1 MTLPYIK
8 TKSFERIKH
17 PEADR
22 NAAVSRI
29 EEACGKLAQAS
40 LTDYQAEILRQACHD
55 IGTGSS
61 SDAEDLFSPGD
72 LVVQDIIRLSDDDL
86 PRYLFYRYRY
96 DMFPRKHMVDDFPPC
111 LQVEPASVCNYRC
124 VFCYQ
129 TDKEFTDPKSGHMGM
144 MKLDLFQRII
154 DQAEGQCE
162 AVTLASRGE
171 PLLNPR
177 IKEMLAYA
185 GGKFLAL
192 KLNTNAFYLTED
204 ICHAILQAGV
214 NILVFSVDAASE
226 PLYSRLRVRGD
237 LERVVS
243 NIRQFHRIR
252 LHHYPQSRTLTRV
265 SGVKFCEDQDF
276 ESVEAFWRGYVDQVA
291 FVTYN
296 PWENTYQKPPN
307 DIDTPCSDL
316 WRRMFVW
323 FDGTVNTCD
332 IDYRSTMAIG
342 SAKTERI
349 TDIWKGDRYSVL
361 REAHLAGQRRCSA
374 LCRQCTFT

>member
-1 MTLPYIK
+1 
-8 TKSFERIKH
+8 
-17 PEADR
+17 
-22 NAAVSRI
+22 
-29 EEACGKLAQAS
+29 
-40 LTDYQAEILRQACHD
+40 
-55 IGTGSS
+55 
-61 SDAEDLFSPGD
+61 
-72 LVVQDIIRLSDDDL
+72 
-86 PRYLFYRYRY
+86 
-96 DMFPRKHMVDDFPPC
+96 
-111 LQVEPASVCNYRC
+111 
-124 VFCYQ
+124 
-129 TDKEFTDPKSGHMGM
+129 MGL

-214 NILVFSVDAASE
+214 NIMVFSVDAASE

-243 NIRQFHRIR
+243 NIRQFHSIR
-252 LHHYPQSRTLTRV
+252 LHHYPQSRTLARV

-276 ESVEAFWRGYVDQVA
+276 EAVEAFWRDYVDQVA

-323 FDGTVNTCD
+323 FDGTVNPCD

-349 TDIWKGDRYSVL
+349 TDIWKGDKYSVL

-374 LCRQCTFT
+374 LCHQCTFT

>member
-1 MTLPYIK
+1 MLGIACADLQT
-8 TKSFERIKH
+8 SGSRERPSCFRLEDHIL
-17 PEADR
+17 D
-22 NAAVSRI
+22 
-29 EEACGKLAQAS
+29 
-40 LTDYQAEILRQACHD
+40 EI
-55 IGTGSS
+55 S
-61 SDAEDLFSPGD
+61 
-72 LVVQDIIRLSDDDL
+72 RLSDEDL

-96 DMFPRKHMVDDFPPC
+96 EMFPRKHMVDDFPPC
-111 LQVEPASVCNYRC
+111 LQLEPASVCNYRC

-129 TDKEFTDPKSGHMGM
+129 TDEEFTDPKRGHMGM
-144 MKLDLFQRII
+144 MKLDLFRRII

-171 PLLNPR
+171 PLLNPK

-214 NILVFSVDAASE
+214 NIMVFSVDAASE

-237 LERVVS
+237 LDRVVS
-243 NIRQFHRIR
+243 NIQQFHRIR
-252 LHHYPQSRTLTRV
+252 LHHYPQSRTLARV
-265 SGVKFCEDQDF
+265 SGVKFFKDQDF
-276 ESVEAFWRGYVDQVA
+276 EAVEALWRDYVDQVA

-323 FDGTVNTCD
+323 FDGTVNPCD

-349 TDIWKGDRYSVL
+349 TDIWKGDKYSVL
-361 REAHLAGQRRCSA
+361 REAHLVGQRKSA
-374 LCRQCTFT
+374 ELCRRCTFT